1 MLQPSCQATAGFLH
15 HGWLRGKEVQGT
27 HSGLDQGGKEE
38 EVKVRDIINQLNQH
52 DPDADIVL
60 KERDGRNENL
70 HRQIRVYLWNDRV
83 QIDGYDPEQ

>member
-1 MLQPSCQATAGFLH
+1 M
-15 HGWLRGKEVQGT
+15 
-27 HSGLDQGGKEE
+27 
-38 EVKVRDIINQLNQH
+38 KVRDIINQLNQH

-83 QIDGYDPEQ
+83 HIDGYDPEK

>member
-1 MLQPSCQATAGFLH
+1 M
-15 HGWLRGKEVQGT
+15 
-27 HSGLDQGGKEE
+27 
-38 EVKVRDIINQLNQH
+38 KVRDIINQLNQH

>member
-1 MLQPSCQATAGFLH
+1 M
-15 HGWLRGKEVQGT
+15 QGT

-70 HRQIRVYLWNDRV
+70 HRQIRVYFWNGRV
-83 QIDGYDPEQ
+83 QIDGFDPEQ

>member
-1 MLQPSCQATAGFLH
+1 M
-15 HGWLRGKEVQGT
+15 QGT

-38 EVKVRDIINQLNQH
+38 EVKVRDIINQLSQH
-52 DPDADIVL
+52 NPDADIVL

-83 QIDGYDPEQ
+83 HIDGYDPEQ